1 MANSAAACQ
10 RACEIENE
18 FLCRFLTSYQS
29 YVYLGDQHHHP
40 QHDHHPHPHPHD
52 QVLLV
57 PRPPHWL
64 PVQLQTLPHG
74 PLDPAWWWYIS
85 ITSMTMSISNIIFF
99 LKLTNMN
106 ITITITTISTI
117 ITNMTTMTNIIIF
130 LKLTNMNNPLSTTWP
145 PNPIPPPIVRGKCFN
160 LDPKEKKTAKLPPGG
175 GSLKNAMHSG
185 NLNAPT
191 IALKKKKKFHF

>member
-1 MANSAAACQ
+1 
-10 RACEIENE
+10 
-18 FLCRFLTSYQS
+18 
-29 YVYLGDQHHHP
+29 
-40 QHDHHPHPHPHD
+40 
-52 QVLLV
+52 
-57 PRPPHWL
+57 
-64 PVQLQTLPHG
+64 
-74 PLDPAWWWYIS
+74 
-85 ITSMTMSISNIIFF
+85 MSISNIIFF

-130 LKLTNMNNPLSTTWP
+130 LKLTNMNNPLSTTCP

-191 IALKKKKKFHF
+191 IALKKKKKKSFLISTYTYMAMQCNVFIQCALCNVLLTHSVQCIACVFPVRCTIQCCTVYWLYCTIKCLVHFAFVM